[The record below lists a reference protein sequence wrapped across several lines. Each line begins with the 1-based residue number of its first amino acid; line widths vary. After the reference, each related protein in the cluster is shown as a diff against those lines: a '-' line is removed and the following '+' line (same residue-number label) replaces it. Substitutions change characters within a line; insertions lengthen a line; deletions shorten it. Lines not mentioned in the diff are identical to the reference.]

1 MIKDKIRE
9 LIKIVGELKDKYP
22 QKEFTLD
29 GRLVGD
35 LGEIIVEENYQIKL
49 FDKVEDKYDGISILD
64 NRPVQIKTTM
74 KNSVW
79 YPRDYHPELFLAIEL
94 NENGDFIE
102 LYNGETKP
110 FEDYIKTRK
119 WNQNYNYFTVTK
131 GKLKELNKQVV
142 EKTRIKRNNAT

>member
-49 FDKVEDKYDGISILD
+49 FDKVED
-64 NRPVQIKTTM
+64 
-74 KNSVW
+74 
-79 YPRDYHPELFLAIEL
+79 
-94 NENGDFIE
+94 
-102 LYNGETKP
+102 
-110 FEDYIKTRK
+110 
-119 WNQNYNYFTVTK
+119 
-131 GKLKELNKQVV
+131 
-142 EKTRIKRNNAT
+142 